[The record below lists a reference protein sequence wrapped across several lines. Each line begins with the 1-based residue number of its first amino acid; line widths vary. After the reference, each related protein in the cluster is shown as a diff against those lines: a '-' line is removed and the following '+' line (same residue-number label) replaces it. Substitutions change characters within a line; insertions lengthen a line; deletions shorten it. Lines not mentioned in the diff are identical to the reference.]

1 MVNNTL
7 EKRKELETLKQELT
21 LLHNV
26 LDSNDKNELIKR
38 IASGYLISSSISF
51 ITFFVASFLN
61 IDAIYLLSSHK
72 YLSLVI
78 EYIASS
84 ISLGFF
90 ISIEDIIRLINM
102 NSEIKNI
109 KTNEIPKLIMK
120 MTELE
125 KDIEQEDSIYL
136 DQKIRTIK

>member
-125 KDIEQEDSIYL
+125 KDIEHSIYL

>member
-51 ITFFVASFLN
+51 ITFFAASFLN

-109 KTNEIPKLIMK
+109 KTNEIPELIMK